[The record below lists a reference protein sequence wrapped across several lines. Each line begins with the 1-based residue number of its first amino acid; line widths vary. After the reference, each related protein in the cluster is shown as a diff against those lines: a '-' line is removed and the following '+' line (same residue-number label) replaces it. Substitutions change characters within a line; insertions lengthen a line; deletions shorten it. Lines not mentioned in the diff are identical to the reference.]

1 MSVDDITPALVDDAL
16 RAWRQAEELPADLLE
31 LELLRDPPAASRIER
46 GIRLHDLMRAIVV
59 EELERQRRAENLPP
73 PGAAGA
79 RADLLAALRRDFAAG
94 NGELAAWSAL
104 YHRFL
109 APIPLDVKELA
120 EAIPM
125 DSRSFRRHASNGVN
139 RLTDRLRRRELEQQ
153 SRLRRR
159 RLGQHLPPADYYQ
172 LFGIADRRRELAA
185 QLRRDDGPDFISVEG
200 LGGIGKTALA
210 RAVAA
215 ELAEHSDLDG
225 IAWVSARQTWLS
237 DGGMIEAAPD
247 AATSLADIVGRL
259 TTQLGLAELAGLNT
273 ADKLAGLS
281 SFLATARYLIVID
294 NLESV
299 RDVATLLPAL
309 TQLARPTRFLLTS
322 RQTMSHYPTV
332 SRLSVPALSLD
343 DSRALVESEL
353 HRHGRPAALKPPDM
367 AALYEVVGGAPL
379 ALKLVAAQ
387 LSRWPLPVLLS
398 NLRQADR
405 RAPENLY
412 AFIYRRSWL
421 ALGDPARELLLS
433 ALTIAPDGEDVEWLR
448 LVSFLPPDTFDDAL
462 GQLLAYSLLDRA
474 GPPESPKYRLH
485 RLTTTFLQT
494 EILTGWESPAPDG
507 DTESG

>member
-1 MSVDDITPALVDDAL
+1 MNVDEITTALVETAL

-31 LELLRDPPAASRIER
+31 LELLRDLPTASRIER
-46 GIRLHDLMRAIVV
+46 SIRLHDVVRAIVA
-59 EELERQRRAENLPP
+59 EELEGQRRAEHLSPSGP
-73 PGAAGA
+73 AGA

-120 EAIPM
+120 AAIPM
-125 DSRSFRRHASNGVN
+125 DSRNFRRHVNNGVN
-139 RLTDRLRRRELEQQ
+139 RLTDRLRRRELAQ
-153 SRLRRR
+153 RGHLRRR
-159 RLGQHLPPADYYQ
+159 RLGQHLPPADYSQ

-185 QLRRDDGPDFISVEG
+185 QLRRDDGPDFISIEG

-210 RAVAA
+210 RAVAD

-237 DGGMIEAAPD
+237 DRGVIETAPD
-247 AATSLADIVGRL
+247 AATSLADVVGRL
-259 TTQLGLAELAGLNT
+259 TTQLGLVKLAGLNT
-273 ADKLAGLS
+273 AGKLAGLAA
-281 SFLATARYLIVID
+281 FLARAPYLIVID

-309 TQLARPTRFLLTS
+309 TPLTRPTRFLLTS

-332 SRLSVPALSLD
+332 SRLSVPALTLD

-353 HRHGRPAALKPPDM
+353 HRHGRPAALQPRDM

-387 LSRWPLPVLLS
+387 LSRWPLPVLLDS
-398 NLRQADR
+398 LRQADR

-412 AFIYRRSWL
+412 TFIYRRSWL

-433 ALTIAPDGEDVEWLR
+433 ALTIAPDGENVAWLR
-448 LVSFLPPDTFDDAL
+448 LVSFLPPDVFDDAL
-462 GQLLAYSLLDRA
+462 GQLLAYSLLDRV
-474 GPPESPKYRLH
+474 GPPEAPKYRLH

-494 EILTGWESPAPDG
+494 EILTSWESAPLTDDMG
-507 DTESG
+507 SE